1 MKADDDMMWRI
12 EDKTNSDYKGIINN
26 NVNVKKV
33 RKWNALALCI
43 LWLKSWVDW
52 FHWYCNHVLT
62 DTDIDSRGESSYQD
76 SVHYDWLMSDCFTR
90 VALLF
95 PRTIHYSLLSLS
107 PVLRYQISTNIQHSL
122 LQSSWINVDSLS
134 TILACIRYQQ
144 CDTSPAILSLNCCLS
159 MLSSVSVTWP
169 R

>member
-1 MKADDDMMWRI
+1 MKADVMMMMMWRI
-12 EDKTNSDYKGIINN
+12 EDKTNTDPKKSSIISML
-26 NVNVKKV
+26 
-33 RKWNALALCI
+33 RKWNEMHCAYCDRRR
-43 LWLKSWVDW
+43 VDW

-62 DTDIDSRGESSYQD
+62 DTDIDSRGESSYQG

-95 PRTIHYSLLSLS
+95 PRTIHYSH
-107 PVLRYQISTNIQHSL
+107 YHQISNIHKYPTLS

-144 CDTSPAILSLNCCLS
+144 CDPSPAILSLNCCLS
-159 MLSSVSVTWP
+159 MLNSVSVTWP